1 MRSSAQPAPLAF
13 SSAFGMLMVV
23 AAAIHADR
31 AGTIA
36 IGLAVA
42 ALLAGLWYRPAGTL
56 SVLLVIA
63 AIVLSPPPLLF
74 AALSGLSAA
83 AYLIIRHAAGLG
95 IVTTTR
101 PTVLAMIGFTLVG
114 VVATWVPLQLAWL
127 PLLAPPAVVV
137 MFLLVTIPFLR
148 GAARGR

>member
-42 ALLAGLWYRPAGTL
+42 ALLAGLWYRPVATL
-56 SVLLVIA
+56 SVLLVIV

-83 AYLIIRHAAGLG
+83 AYLVIRHAAGLG

-114 VVATWVPLQLAWL
+114 AIATWVPLQVAWL
-127 PLLAPPAVVV
+127 PLLAPPAVVA